1 MNSLSGCRGT
11 CVRNI
16 SPQSKDIRTASD
28 ASSHQESPSA
38 APPLPG
44 QRDEKVNT
52 DCKQNGEYHASK
64 SFCGILRSTRSPPSV
79 PSTTPRTAGRI
90 AGLPRG
96 PHRANGTEDVVL
108 IDDQARRQKTVGEG
122 LQVAGTHSV
131 LDEAERSSLVD
142 SDEVVVDFQKTSF
155 RIANVVLSEI
165 RAKRSR

>member
-1 MNSLSGCRGT
+1 
-11 CVRNI
+11 
-16 SPQSKDIRTASD
+16 
-28 ASSHQESPSA
+28 
-38 APPLPG
+38 
-44 QRDEKVNT
+44 
-52 DCKQNGEYHASK
+52 
-64 SFCGILRSTRSPPSV
+64 
-79 PSTTPRTAGRI
+79 
-90 AGLPRG
+90 
-96 PHRANGTEDVVL
+96 VL